1 MEIMY
6 GEGISKTGEL
16 IKIAT
21 DLDII
26 KKLVLGTPTMMKKS
40 VKDLKMLRITWL
52 IIQKSLTKLTVRF
65 VYAMV

>member
-1 MEIMY
+1 MY

-26 KKLVLGTPTMMKKS
+26 KKLVLGTPTMMKRS
-40 VKDLKMLRITWL
+40 VKDLKMLKNTWL
-52 IIQKSLTKLTVRF
+52 IIQKSLTKLTAKF
-65 VYAMV
+65 VYVMV